1 MPVKTKTTAEEKV
14 KTVKLVKSGKLS
26 QRSAARQIGV
36 SIATV
41 QRWISKY
48 DSEGSLAFAAYE
60 HNRSYSPKTKLQAV
74 KDYLEG
80 RGSLQTVATKHKLRS
95 VTQLQRWVKM
105 YNEGRDFRQGKLGGR
120 HMKTSRKTTKEER
133 IAIVKDCLDNG
144 LSYNDAA
151 EKHNVSYQQIY
162 NWVRKYSELGEAGLE
177 DRRGKRKAEQEP
189 RTELEEM
196 KIKMAKLEQELYRTK
211 VERDLLKK
219 LEGLERR
226 DAFRK

>member
-60 HNRSYSPKTKLQAV
+60 HNRSYSPTTKLQAV

-80 RGSLQTVATKHKLRS
+80 RGSLQTVAAKHKLKNY
-95 VTQLQRWVKM
+95 T
-105 YNEGRDFRQGKLGGR
+105 
-120 HMKTSRKTTKEER
+120 
-133 IAIVKDCLDNG
+133 
-144 LSYNDAA
+144 
-151 EKHNVSYQQIY
+151 VST
-162 NWVRKYSELGEAGLE
+162 L
-177 DRRGKRKAEQEP
+177 
-189 RTELEEM
+189 
-196 KIKMAKLEQELYRTK
+196 
-211 VERDLLKK
+211 
-219 LEGLERR
+219 
-226 DAFRK
+226 